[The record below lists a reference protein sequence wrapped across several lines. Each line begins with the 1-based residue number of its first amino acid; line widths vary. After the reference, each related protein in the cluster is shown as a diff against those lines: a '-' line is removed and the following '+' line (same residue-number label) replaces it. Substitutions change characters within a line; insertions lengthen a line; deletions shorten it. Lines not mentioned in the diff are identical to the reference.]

1 MDKQIVAYL
10 LNGMPLSIEKEW
22 FSDVWNGMEKSQ
34 KHYVGQNSDRKWVL
48 TVQSHLL
55 KVLNKQNKCVIA
67 LKNKGLSEL
76 WVAQMWIFP
85 ISLNYTIK

>member
-22 FSDVWNGMEKSQ
+22 FSDVWNGMGKSQ
-34 KHYVGQNSDRKWVL
+34 KHYAGQKSDRKWVL

-55 KVLNKQNKCVIA
+55 KVLNKQNKCDCT
-67 LKNKGLSEL
+67 KK
-76 WVAQMWIFP
+76 
-85 ISLNYTIK
+85 